1 MATKESNFFTDA
13 HETKQANKAKYRYI
27 EGSNGNIRK
36 CGNTLDKIRG
46 IATLCD
52 MHQRII
58 HYDGDVPNGKKTKE
72 PHTDINDPHTIFFNI
87 LYHCQPSV
95 E

>member
-1 MATKESNFFTDA
+1 MVMKESNFFSYA
-13 HETKQANKAKYRYI
+13 HETKQSNKAKYRYI
-27 EGSNGNIRK
+27 EGSNGNIRER
-36 CGNTLDKIRG
+36 GNTLDKIRG

-58 HYDGDVPNGKKTKE
+58 HYDGNVPNGKKTKK